1 MISKN
6 EFIGGASDRRVL
18 ALAVFT
24 LVCIAWMALQPSM
37 GVPAFMGGI
46 VVVAFATAFWK
57 NNNVKIAGLLCIV
70 FLSLFS
76 AYNNGLKFGIDFSG
90 GVRIPILLESPV
102 DSPTMDEMVQI
113 IKTRSAAFGLT
124 EVKVRPVG
132 DSEIY
137 VEVPQSNP
145 QLVGNIEKILSSQGV
160 YQGIVDG
167 KIAVSG
173 DDILPGTIGRLSTGS
188 IGGADWGVSFTI
200 TTAANEQF
208 SKTVKGKAN
217 SPLYMFLDRPSNAIV
232 VINREELFYNL
243 NITGVKMT
251 QKDALAIV
259 SKALLLDGDE
269 IPVYVEEELDANNMS
284 FGNLTIVANKTKAIV
299 SNATSLVLKNALK
312 EKGFVLVEK
321 TTEEMQPVYSI
332 SSFGVSQNSLNMWR
346 AIGLLSAP
354 RLSPEVT
361 KGISSPS
368 YSITGAAL
376 GTGNA
381 RLLDADKNAREVES
395 ILKGGALPVRI
406 TLGSATSVPA
416 PLGAEFLR
424 ASVIGAAI
432 ALIAISLMLA
442 LRYHTLKL
450 ILPVVLISL
459 AEIIVLVA
467 ILGSFTIDL
476 AGMAGIIAAIGVSVD
491 AQIVVTDEL
500 LKKNTSESAHKRLE
514 KAFSIIV
521 TNVTVAIIAMVPLLL
536 FSGLVEIIGFA
547 TSSILGSLLGVFISR
562 PAYGAIAERLF
573 EN

>member
-1 MISKN
+1 MITKN
-6 EFIGGASDRRVL
+6 ELISGATDRRVL
-18 ALAVFT
+18 ALVAFT
-24 LVCIAWMALQPSM
+24 LLCTLWMVAQKSM
-37 GVPAFMGGI
+37 GVPAFMLGI
-46 VVVAFATAFWK
+46 VVVALASIFWK
-57 NNNVKIAGLLCIV
+57 HDNVKIAGLLCIV

-76 AYNNGLKFGIDFSG
+76 AYHNGLKFGIDFSG
-90 GVRIPILLESPV
+90 GVRIPILLEKPV
-102 DSPTMDEMVQI
+102 DSATMDEMVQI

-145 QLVGNIEKILSSQGV
+145 QLVADIERILSSQGV

-173 DDILPGTIGRLSTGS
+173 DDILPGTIGRLPSSS

-200 TTAANEQF
+200 TSSANEHF
-208 SKTVKGKAN
+208 SKTVKGKAGY
-217 SPLYMFLDRPSNAIV
+217 PLYMFLDRPSNSV
-232 VINREELFYNL
+232 VVVKNKDLVAGL
-243 NITGVKMT
+243 NGTGVRMT
-251 QKDALAIV
+251 QKDVLALA
-259 SKALLLDGDE
+259 SKALKLEGDE
-269 IPVYVEEELDANNMS
+269 IQVYVEEELDAGNLS
-284 FGNLTIVANKTKAIV
+284 FGNFTIIANKSKAIV
-299 SNATSLVLKNALK
+299 SNETSAALK
-312 EKGFVLVEK
+312 SALMEKGFLVVEK
-321 TTEEMQPVYSI
+321 PSSDMQPVYALASL
-332 SSFGVSQNSLNMWR
+332 GASQNSINMWK
-346 AIGLLSAP
+346 AAGLLSAP
-354 RLSPEVT
+354 RLSVDVT
-361 KGISSPS
+361 RGISSPS
-368 YSITGAAL
+368 YSITGAAQ
-376 GTGNA
+376 GVGNA
-381 RLLDADKNAREVES
+381 RVLDADRNAREVES
-395 ILKGGALPVRI
+395 VLKGGALPVRI
-406 TLGSATSVPA
+406 TLGSATVVPA

-424 ASVIGAAI
+424 ASAIGAGI
-432 ALIAISLMLA
+432 ALLAISLMLA
-442 LRYHTLKL
+442 IRYRTLKL
-450 ILPVVLISL
+450 MLPVVLISL

-500 LKKNTSESAHKRLE
+500 LKKNTQENAHKKLE

>member
-1 MISKN
+1 MITKN
-6 EFIGGASDRRVL
+6 ELISGVKDRRVVALL
-18 ALAVFT
+18 AFT
-24 LVCIAWMALQPSM
+24 LLCASWMLLQKSM
-37 GVPAFMGGI
+37 VVPAFMGGI
-46 VVVAFATAFWK
+46 VVVGLATIFWK
-57 NNNVKIAGLLCIV
+57 NDNVKIAGLLCIV

-76 AYNNGLKFGIDFSG
+76 AYTNGLKFGIDFSG
-90 GVRIPILLESPV
+90 GVRIPILLEKPV
-102 DSPTMDEMVQI
+102 DQATMDEMVQI
-113 IKTRSAAFGLT
+113 IKTRSAAFGLS

-145 QLVGNIEKILSSQGV
+145 QLVSDIERILSSQGV

-167 KIAVSG
+167 KVAVSG
-173 DDILPGTIGRLSTGS
+173 DDILSGTIGRLPATA

-200 TTAANEQF
+200 TTTANEQF

-217 SPLYMFLDRPSNAIV
+217 YPLYMFLDRPSNAIV
-232 VINREELFYNL
+232 VLKRSELMQNL
-243 NITGVKMT
+243 NITGLKMS
-251 QKDALAIV
+251 QKDALAIA
-259 SKALLLDGDE
+259 SKSLRLEGDNVE
-269 IPVYVEEELDANNMS
+269 IYVEEELDAKNLD
-284 FGNLTIVANKTKAIV
+284 FGNLTIVANKTKAVI
-299 SNATSLVLKNALK
+299 SNATGIALRSALK
-312 EKGFVLVEK
+312 EKGFLLVEK
-321 TTEEMQPVYSI
+321 PSEDMQPVYSI
-332 SSFGVSQNSLNMWR
+332 SSFGSSQNTLNMWR
-346 AIGLLSAP
+346 GVGLLSAP
-354 RLSPEVT
+354 RLSPDVT
-361 KGISSPS
+361 RGVSSPS
-368 YSITGAAL
+368 YSITGAAV

-406 TLGSATSVPA
+406 SLGSATSVPA

-424 ASVIGAAI
+424 VSAIGAAI
-432 ALIAISLMLA
+432 ALIAISFMLA

-450 ILPVVLISL
+450 VLPVMMISL

-500 LKKNTSESAHKRLE
+500 LKKNTTDGAHKKLE
-514 KAFSIIV
+514 KAFSIIF

-547 TSSILGSLLGVFISR
+547 TSSILGSLLGAFISR

-573 EN
+573 DK